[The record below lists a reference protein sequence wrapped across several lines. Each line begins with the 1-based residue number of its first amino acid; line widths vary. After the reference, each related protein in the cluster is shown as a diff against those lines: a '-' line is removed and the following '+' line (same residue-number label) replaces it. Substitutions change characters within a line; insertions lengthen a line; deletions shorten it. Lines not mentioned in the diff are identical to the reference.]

1 MSGRRRYGRAIA
13 LLAAVGG
20 WMALVATGCGSDQG
34 LVGGACAPGYVQ
46 CGPQQCCP
54 LGDASLA
61 DGPRG
66 PDGADATSSDGADAA
81 DDGAPGDAPEEP
93 ILGDGA
99 MGHDDAG
106 QVPDGGDAGDAGA
119 DGATDAAADGPTD
132 AASDAPADAPGDA
145 PAETGPVCLPP
156 LADCGGQCVDTTSDP
171 FNCGACGT
179 FCVSQ
184 ICQSSMCVGSP
195 AGGGVVFIGHDYSNT
210 PAGTS
215 QARVLSNAVFI
226 PQFSQLRV
234 LSYERYALQGAVSH
248 VENILTTAAQQ
259 DGRNLTI
266 TSTVNDADIPNTL
279 TIQSYAVLL
288 VHDQAGA
295 TKGALATLGASWQP
309 TLTQF
314 TQQGGIVVVLDGGTG
329 VGEMP
334 QFVTATTLLSVT
346 AQSSVAT
353 GTPLDVVAPGDA
365 VGIGVVSPYSAGNAS
380 VSVTTEPSG
389 GSVVYVVDPPGD
401 GGVGTPVVV
410 HKAL

>member
-1 MSGRRRYGRAIA
+1 MSGRRRCGHAMA
-13 LLAAVGG
+13 LLAAAGAM
-20 WMALVATGCGSDQG
+20 MALVACGSDQG
-34 LVGGACAPGYVQ
+34 LVGGACAPGYVE
-46 CGPQQCCP
+46 CGPQQCC
-54 LGDASLA
+54 LVGDASLA
-61 DGPRG
+61 DGSRG
-66 PDGADATSSDGADAA
+66 DVADATSSDGDAG
-81 DDGAPGDAPEEP
+81 DDGAPGDAPDEP
-93 ILGDGA
+93 TLGDGA

-106 QVPDGGDAGDAGA
+106 QGSDAGNAGDAGS
-119 DGATDAAADGPTD
+119 DGATDAAAD
-132 AASDAPADAPGDA
+132 APADAPVDA
-145 PAETGPVCLPP
+145 LADAQLDARADTGPVCLPP
-156 LADCGGQCVDTTSDP
+156 LVDCGGQCVDTTSDP

-184 ICQSSMCVGSP
+184 ICRSSMCVGSA

-226 PQFSQLRV
+226 PQFSQLHV

-248 VENILTTAAQQ
+248 VKNILTTAAQQ
-259 DGRNLTI
+259 AGRNLTI

-288 VHDQAGA
+288 VHDQPSAPTG
-295 TKGALATLGASWQP
+295 TLATLGASWHS
-309 TLTQF
+309 TLSHF

-329 VGEMP
+329 TGEMP

-346 AQSSVAT
+346 AQSSIAT
-353 GTPLDVVAPGDA
+353 GTPLDVVAPNDA
-365 VGIGVVSPYSAGNAS
+365 VGIGVVSPYGAGNSS

-389 GSVVYVVDPPGD
+389 GSVMYVVDLPSD
-401 GGVGTPVVV
+401 AGVAIPVVV

>member
-1 MSGRRRYGRAIA
+1 V
-13 LLAAVGG
+13 L
-20 WMALVATGCGSDQG
+20 
-34 LVGGACAPGYVQ
+34 

-54 LGDASLA
+54 AGDASLA
-61 DGPRG
+61 DGSRG
-66 PDGADATSSDGADAA
+66 DAADATSGDGADSA

-99 MGHDDAG
+99 MGHDDAAG
-106 QVPDGGDAGDAGA
+106 ADAGDAGDASDDGGA
-119 DGATDAAADGPTD
+119 DAAVDAPV
-132 AASDAPADAPGDA
+132 DAPADAPDDAPVDAPTDA

-156 LADCGGQCVDTTSDP
+156 LVDCGGVCVDTTSDP

-184 ICQSSMCVGSP
+184 ICQSSMCVGTP

-226 PQFSQLRV
+226 PQFSQLHV
-234 LSYERYALQGAVSH
+234 LSYERYALNGAVSH
-248 VENILTTAAQQ
+248 VKNILTTAAQQ
-259 DGRNLTI
+259 AGRNLTI

-279 TIQSYAVLL
+279 TVQSYAVLL
-288 VHDQAGA
+288 VHDQPSAP
-295 TKGALATLGASWQP
+295 TGALASLGASWQP

-329 VGEMP
+329 AGEMP
-334 QFVTATTLLSVT
+334 QFVTATTLLSV
-346 AQSSVAT
+346 ASQSSIAT
-353 GTPLDVVAPGDA
+353 GTPLDVVAPGDP
-365 VGIGVVSPYSAGNAS
+365 VGFGVVSPYSAGNSS
-380 VSVTTEPSG
+380 VTVTTEPNG
-389 GSVVYVVDPPGD
+389 GSVVYVVDLPGD
-401 GGVGTPVVV
+401 AGVGTPVAV